1 MYPWA
6 VQKENGGEMETVVRA
21 ERALEEMDRISV
33 RLRTELVKVDE
44 ERMRM
49 QALVKEHKKRLAQAV
64 CAESWR
70 CKARQIC
77 R

>member
-1 MYPWA
+1 MHPWA

-64 CAESWR
+64 C
-70 CKARQIC
+70 
-77 R
+77 